1 MKKKSSFLLF
11 AEHLFLCL
19 LKKVVNLKASET
31 SISKLFKTLFISN
44 RLNDN
49 LPLILKVGINSS
61 TRNCKLVVQNCC
73 AKHYLYQKSKTQILC
88 WPLVCS
94 FFSIC
99 NYSCTKYYLTQSL
112 QVESE
117 LKEKVNKEKTIQC
130 KR

>member
-11 AEHLFLCL
+11 AEHLFLFL

-31 SISKLFKTLFISN
+31 SISKLFKTLFILN

-49 LPLILKVGINSS
+49 LPLILKFGINSS
-61 TRNCKLVVQNCC
+61 TRNCKLVVQKFVMQSIIC
-73 AKHYLYQKSKTQILC
+73 AKPKFYVVYWFVL
-88 WPLVCS
+88 
-94 FFSIC
+94 FSIC
-99 NYSCTKYYLTQSL
+99 NYSNTKYYLTQSL

-117 LKEKVNKEKTIQC
+117 LREKRKKEKIIQC

>member
-11 AEHLFLCL
+11 AEHLFLFL

-31 SISKLFKTLFISN
+31 SISKLFKTLFILN

-49 LPLILKVGINSS
+49 LPLILKFGINSS
-61 TRNCKLVVQNCC
+61 TRNCKLVVQKFVMQSIIC
-73 AKHYLYQKSKTQILC
+73 AKPKFYVVYWFVL
-88 WPLVCS
+88 
-94 FFSIC
+94 FSIC
-99 NYSCTKYYLTQSL
+99 NYSNTKYYLTESL

>member
-11 AEHLFLCL
+11 AEHLFLFL

-31 SISKLFKTLFISN
+31 SISKLFKTLFILN

-49 LPLILKVGINSS
+49 LPLILKFGINSS
-61 TRNCKLVVQNCC
+61 TRNCKLVVQKFVMQSIIC
-73 AKHYLYQKSKTQILC
+73 AKPKFYVVYWFVL
-88 WPLVCS
+88 
-94 FFSIC
+94 FSIC
-99 NYSCTKYYLTQSL
+99 NYSNTKYYLTESL

-117 LKEKVNKEKTIQC
+117 LREKRKKEKIIQC